1 MGKICRV
8 KPRTINYKT
17 KKGFLVGRTGLL
29 NNGSTEIHLLNVN
42 DHIWF

>member
-8 KPRTINYKT
+8 KPRAMNYKT
-17 KKGFLVGRTGLL
+17 KKGFLVGTGLL